1 MNPISYLK
9 KNAPGFDKLSNQ
21 EQEAIA
27 HFTLLW
33 SFFEARALNG
43 NGSSCAIL
51 ALTHEWSAQGRL
63 TIGPF
68 TDSLRYFQ
76 QRYFSQGIKTKHFD
90 SLKLRS
96 NDCSHLVQSVLK
108 AENTNAS
115 DSVAVLLI
123 IVYRLRNN
131 LFHGAK
137 WAYGIQGQLDNFT
150 HANTTLMNALSIVG
164 IR

>member
-9 KNAPGFDKLSNQ
+9 KNAPGFDTLSNK

-33 SFFEARALNG
+33 GFFEARALNS
-43 NGSSCAIL
+43 NGSARAIK
-51 ALTHEWSAQGRL
+51 ALTREWSSQGRL
-63 TIGPF
+63 IINPF
-68 TDSLRYFQ
+68 TDSIRYFQ
-76 QRYFSQGIKTKHFD
+76 QRYFSDGVKTKHFD
-90 SLKLRS
+90 SLKLRP
-96 NDCSHLVQSVLK
+96 NDCRHLVESFLK
-108 AENTNAS
+108 AETINSS
-115 DSVAVLLI
+115 DSVAALLI

-131 LFHGAK
+131 LFHGIK

-150 HANTTLMNALSIVG
+150 HANTTLVNALSIVG